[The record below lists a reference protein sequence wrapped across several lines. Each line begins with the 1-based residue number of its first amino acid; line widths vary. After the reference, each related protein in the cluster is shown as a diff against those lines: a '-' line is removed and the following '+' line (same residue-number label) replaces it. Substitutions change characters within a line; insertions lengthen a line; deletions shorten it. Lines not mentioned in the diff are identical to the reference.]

1 MISTSRIIIVMYRYP
16 LVIEQNY
23 RNLPMY
29 WWFMKIYLWFT
40 FKNWWI
46 ISVPKTFNHQ
56 MAPSLNVSWSGFL
69 KIFTGMVFTM
79 FVSHVFFWA
88 FSEKNMVPAIHGS
101 FREFHRRRM
110 CFHQLSLIDTFSGLT
125 ATEVGD
131 GCCEAGLAPKK
142 RFELE
147 ILWFF

>member
-16 LVIEQNY
+16 LVIEQSY

-88 FSEKNMVPAIHGS
+88 HGPSNPWIVPWVPSPQDVLPPAEFDRYLQRPYCDGGRRWVLWSGTGAEKKIW
-101 FREFHRRRM
+101 
-110 CFHQLSLIDTFSGLT
+110 
-125 ATEVGD
+125 
-131 GCCEAGLAPKK
+131 AGNSVI
-142 RFELE
+142 F
-147 ILWFF
+147 